1 MKAYKGKDKVI
12 AAVMEALNR
21 LPLHPAPQ
29 PPPPQQ
35 KTVKKRKVRE
45 RVRLK
50 TGKIGKM
57 GVRLMSRMEI

>member
-1 MKAYKGKDKVI
+1 M
-12 AAVMEALNR
+12 
-21 LPLHPAPQ
+21 
-29 PPPPQQ
+29 
-35 KTVKKRKVRE
+35 TVKKRKVRE